1 MKIRDLTAEDF
12 YKLSEIFTDVMDEVG
27 EQLKDDMSTQQA
39 GIKVFSAA
47 FRLVP
52 TKIRSFIADLAGVDD
67 AKSLPFT
74 APVKIA
80 REIINRE
87 EMKDFFHQMREL
99 MQEMRAKF

>member
-12 YKLSEIFTDVMDEVG
+12 YKLSDIFADVI
-27 EQLKDDMSTQQA
+27 DDVSEHIKEDMNTQQA

-52 TKIRSFIADLAGVDD
+52 SKIRDFIADLAGVDD

-87 EMKDFFHQMREL
+87 EMKDFFLEMREL